1 MEPVPQP
8 VPGKRTP
15 LRKDADI
22 SRKSAFLLVPGL
34 VLLVAGFLIPSAA
47 MLFAPPD
54 VPTSEIFARLGE
66 MLTDPYDLEVI
77 GRTVGLA
84 LAVTIICVVLGFP
97 IAYWLARSPSRWSGV
112 FLAVA
117 IFPLMLSNVV
127 RTFGWLV
134 ILGSKGALGQLLVQ
148 LGIVDVAPQL
158 LYTKLAIVLGLTQLF
173 LPLAIIS
180 CYSAVAQVDPG
191 LDDASRGL
199 GASRIRTMW
208 NVVIPL
214 TMPGIVVA
222 ATLVF
227 AGSVTA
233 YTTPYL
239 LGGSSQRMLST
250 QLFNYA
256 STTLDWASASATALI
271 MTVLVFLVSG
281 LSSLIGRKG
290 ATS

>member
-1 MEPVPQP
+1 
-8 VPGKRTP
+8 
-15 LRKDADI
+15 
-22 SRKSAFLLVPGL
+22 VPGL
-34 VLLVAGFLIPSAA
+34 VLLLAGFLVPSVA

-54 VPTSEIFARLGE
+54 VSTSEIFARLGE
-66 MLTDPYDLEVI
+66 MLKDPYDLEVI

-84 LAVTIICVVLGFP
+84 LVVTVICVFLGFP
-97 IAYWLARSPSRWSGV
+97 IAYWLARSRSRCSGV
-112 FLAVA
+112 LLAVA

-134 ILGSKGALGQLLVQ
+134 ILGSKGALGQLLVS
-148 LGIVDVAPQL
+148 LGLVETAPQL
-158 LYTKLAIVLGLTQLF
+158 LYTKVAIVLGLTQLF

-199 GASRIRTMW
+199 GASRIRTLW
-208 NVVIPL
+208 NIVIPL

-250 QLFNYA
+250 QLFTYA
-256 STTLDWASASATALI
+256 STTVDWASASATALI

-281 LSSLIGRKG
+281 LSSLMGRKG